1 MKIKNILTQQL
12 TQCGIPGGSKKR
24 VLENLSTFV
33 TEQLGGDGD
42 QAENLFHNLVARE
55 RLGSTGIGEG
65 VAIPHCR
72 VAGFNRIHGCLI
84 KLEQAIDFG
93 SLDDQP
99 VDLIFALIVPEEQ
112 NEEHLAT
119 LARVAAI
126 MQDDNSRMSLR
137 QCSSS
142 EELYTTALQ
151 LERAA

>member
-126 MQDDNSRMSLR
+126 MQDDCSRASLR

-142 EELYTTALQ
+142 EELYNTALQ